1 MTKEKVIL
9 IIGVLLLIALSIQ
22 SYSIYLLNNRV
33 IELSRPNLAPSISSI
48 SKNLE
53 LKPASPNDKF
63 FKLDVQVFK
72 LTHTSRNRINKSV

>member
-1 MTKEKVIL
+1 MTKDKVIL

-48 SKNLE
+48 LQPVKFAENEAGIISK
-53 LKPASPNDKF
+53 
-63 FKLDVQVFK
+63 FK
-72 LTHTSRNRINKSV
+72 HNP